1 MLTHEEKRKVF
12 DRLKNFISDNYVVKQ
27 VQKARTRAE
36 AIKAAKNAL
45 NYSGFAGPNMPTVMC
60 RGGKGIFIKMPD
72 DREAHYNWG
81 EFVDYILNKQMCLFK

>member
-36 AIKAAKNAL
+36 
-45 NYSGFAGPNMPTVMC
+45 G
-60 RGGKGIFIKMPD
+60 
-72 DREAHYNWG
+72 
-81 EFVDYILNKQMCLFK
+81 